1 MIALEERS
9 KNMSFK
15 QMEKIQMVDLQGQY
29 QRLKSEID
37 PAIAEVLESA
47 WYIKGPVV
55 ERFEGHLADYLD
67 VPHVIGV
74 ANGTDAL
81 QVALMALGLEPG
93 DEVIVP
99 AFTYVATAEVIA
111 LLHLKPVMVDADPDT
126 FNLTPEIFEAAITP
140 NTKAVVPVH
149 LFGQT
154 ADMEGIMEVA
164 RRNGIFVIEDNAQAI
179 GARYEMVDGR
189 RIAAGTIGHVG
200 TTSFFPAKNLGCF
213 GDGGALFTRDSAL
226 AQRIR
231 MIANHGQSKR
241 YYHDEI
247 GVNSRLD
254 ALQAAVLDV
263 KLHHLDDFANRRNNV
278 AHVYDQAFQ
287 GLDEVQTPVRS
298 PKSNHVFHQYT
309 LRIKN
314 GKRDALKAHLN
325 EQGIPANIY
334 YPVPLYKQKAFHTF
348 TEVTQLPETERLCRE
363 VLSLPIHTEMQPDT
377 QNRIIQGVLSFFDR

>member
-1 MIALEERS
+1 
-9 KNMSFK
+9 
-15 QMEKIQMVDLQGQY
+15 MVDLQGQY

-164 RRNGIFVIEDNAQAI
+164 RRYEIFVIEDNAQAI

-226 AQRIR
+226 ARRIR